1 MLQYE
6 YEDYEIRDLWAR
18 EVLDSRGNP
27 TVEVEV
33 ATEEGHGK
41 AIVPS
46 GASTG
51 TYEALELRDGGTRF
65 RGYGVLDAVANVN
78 DILSDVVIGLDV
90 TNQQEIDSKII
101 AKDNTDDK
109 SRLGANAILSVSM
122 ACAACAADTT
132 KTHLYQYLGGG
143 QAHILPV
150 PMANVLNAGKHGAS
164 ELEIQEFMIM
174 PTGTKSFSKA
184 VRAISETY
192 HQLKI
197 IVAKKYGKIS
207 TCVGDEG
214 GYSPPL
220 TSVEE
225 PLDMLVEAI
234 NASGYK
240 NTMKI
245 AIDAAANEFYN
256 KEKGTYTLEGKDVSK
271 EDLIERYISLTRSYP
286 LVSIEDPFAEDD
298 FESFITLTKE
308 IGKKVQIVGDDIFVT
323 NPERIRR
330 GIRDNAANA
339 LLLKVNQIGTV
350 TETLDAATMAMR
362 SGWGVVVSHRSG
374 ETEDTF
380 IADLS
385 VAINCGQIKTGAPC
399 RGERT
404 AKYNRLLRIEE
415 HLGDKA
421 RYAGKN
427 FRNPLGV

>member
-90 TNQQEIDSKII
+90 TTQREIDSKII

-109 SRLGANAILSVSM
+109 SRLGANAILGVSM

-132 KTHLYQYLGGG
+132 KNHLYQYLGGP

-150 PMANVLNAGKHGAS
+150 PMANVLNAGKHGTS
-164 ELEIQEFMIM
+164 GLEIQEFMIM
-174 PTGTKSFSKA
+174 PTGTTSFSKA

-197 IVAKKYGKIS
+197 IVAKKYGKIN

-214 GYSPPL
+214 GYSPPM

-245 AIDAAANEFYN
+245 AIDAAANEFYD
-256 KEKGTYTLEGKDVSK
+256 KKKGTYTLEGKDVSK
-271 EDLIERYISLTRSYP
+271 EDLIERYIDLTRSYP
-286 LVSIEDPFAEDD
+286 LASIEDPFAEDD
-298 FESFITLTKE
+298 FESFITLTKK

-323 NPERIRR
+323 NPERIRM
-330 GIRDNAANA
+330 GIKDNAANA

-385 VAINCGQIKTGAPC
+385 VAINCGQIKT
-399 RGERT
+399 
-404 AKYNRLLRIEE
+404 
-415 HLGDKA
+415 
-421 RYAGKN
+421 
-427 FRNPLGV
+427 